1 MTQFTAQHTPSTPV
15 TGNGL
20 RPGTA
25 TARALSLQCLW
36 LAGHVTTPHMS
47 AYKHHTLPVLP
58 LARPHAPDHQHAHSR
73 ACTDW
78 MNRLRLHPN
87 IASS

>member
-1 MTQFTAQHTPSTPV
+1 MTEFTVQHTPSTPV
-15 TGNGL
+15 TADGL

-36 LAGHVTTPHMS
+36 LTGHVTTPHMS

-58 LARPHAPDHQHAHSR
+58 FAPPPMHLITNTPTLVHAL
-73 ACTDW
+73 TG
-78 MNRLRLHPN
+78 
-87 IASS
+87 